1 MSFITAV
8 NNTNREDAS
17 IRCPAPILNYVS
29 AKTGSALDAHPSR
42 SLLLHVLGVNTVPY
56 PRLTVRRL
64 LSETYCYLVVT
75 GRAAAIGHDTNMSS
89 FEFWHRHQHS
99 RVNVGLLSRK
109 IWIPLAT
116 HQIGG

>member
-1 MSFITAV
+1 M
-8 NNTNREDAS
+8 
-17 IRCPAPILNYVS
+17 
-29 AKTGSALDAHPSR
+29 SR
-42 SLLLHVLGVNTVPY
+42 SDFELRFCEDRQRSRCAPFSFAASTLHVLGVNTVPY
-56 PRLTVRRL
+56 HRLTVRRL